1 MAKKAG
7 LGRGLSAL
15 MEEMG
20 TTAAVERRDA
30 LLLPVAAIA
39 PNSRQPRRHFDEQA
53 LAELAD
59 SIRVRG
65 VLQPILVRPLADG
78 RHEIVA
84 GERRWRASQLAGLHE
99 IPALLRPFTE
109 SDSFEVALIENVQ
122 RQDLNAVEEAE
133 GYHRLTSEYHLTQQ
147 RVAELVGKS
156 RSHVA
161 NLLRLVELP
170 DDVLDLLRSGQL
182 TFGHAKA
189 ILAAADPPA
198 LAAEA
203 VARGWT
209 VRQTEAAARR
219 SHQPAAPAA
228 GAQMAGASSNRQAPK
243 DADTEALEYQLS
255 DTLGLPVA
263 IEAVGGKG
271 CLTIRFSD
279 LDQLD
284 AIIARLQG

>member
-20 TTAAVERRDA
+20 TASAVERRDA
-30 LLLPVAAIA
+30 MLLPIATIA

-84 GERRWRASQLAGLHE
+84 GERRWRASQMAGLHE
-99 IPALLRPFTE
+99 IPVLLRPFNE
-109 SDSFEVALIENVQ
+109 SDSFEVALIENIQ

-133 GYHRLTSEYHLTQQ
+133 GYHRLTSEYRLTQQ

-156 RSHVA
+156 RSHIA

-170 DDVLDLLRSGQL
+170 DDVLDLIRSGQL
-182 TFGHAKA
+182 TLGHAKA
-189 ILAAADPPA
+189 ILAAADPQA
-198 LAAEA
+198 LAAETI
-203 VARGWT
+203 ARAWT

-219 SHQPAAPAA
+219 SQQPAAPPASAPAA
-228 GAQMAGASSNRQAPK
+228 GRQAPK

-255 DTLGLPVA
+255 DMLGLPVA
-263 IEAVGGKG
+263 IEAVAGRG

-284 AIIARLQG
+284 AIITRLQG

>member
-1 MAKKAG
+1 MARKAG

-20 TTAAVERRDA
+20 SPSGESHSDA
-30 LLLPVAAIA
+30 RMLPIAAIT
-39 PNSRQPRRHFDEQA
+39 PNLHQPRRHFDEQA
-53 LAELAD
+53 LAELAE
-59 SIRVRG
+59 SIRQRG
-65 VLQPILVRPLADG
+65 VLQPILVRSLGDG

-99 IPALLRPFTE
+99 IPVLLRPFSE

-122 RQDLNAVEEAE
+122 RQDLNPVEEAE
-133 GYHRLTSEYHLTQQ
+133 GYHRLSTEYRLTQQ
-147 RVAELVGKS
+147 RVSELVGKS
-156 RSHVA
+156 RSHIA
-161 NLLRLVELP
+161 NLLRLIELP
-170 DDVLDLLRSGQL
+170 EPVLDLIRDGSL
-182 TFGHAKA
+182 TLGHAKA
-189 ILAAADPPA
+189 ILAAADPQA
-198 LAAEA
+198 LAVDA

-219 SHQPAAPAA
+219 SHQPEGAAAGPAA
-228 GAQMAGASSNRQAPK
+228 TARPPARK

-263 IEAVGGKG
+263 IEAEGGKG